1 MVHGD
6 QGFTW
11 NSADSTVSYAGTAV
25 GTFKDTLVLSAA
37 YVEQN
42 DSIPLEVTVNKP
54 VITAPTTTF
63 VHCASLSEA
72 IAGKAHTPF
81 DVSVT
86 GENTLTYELTGT
98 DKDFFSIDFTNGQ
111 ITYTFQK
118 ADATA
123 ADAKTYYADIVL
135 KATGADDKTVHITG
149 TIYAISVEPASWT
162 ETLTLSNNSAAAE
175 KAITTMSVAPS
186 GTVSAELK
194 AGSAAE
200 FVWDATNQKITFAA
214 TTAGTYEGTLVV
226 SAENA
231 DNVEIPLSI
240 TVNAPAA
247 PVITVSANSLAF
259 GEVEL
264 AEATAGITDK
274 SITVSV
280 TGGVTVTP
288 AISGTDADK
297 FAAEIKDGKLEVTL
311 TASAAGTYSATIT
324 LSAPNAE
331 SKTVAVS
338 ATVKAAPAVTEFVKV
353 TADQT
358 DWSGQYLLV
367 YEASATQ
374 AYVFK
379 GVDNTNNYVTAT
391 ISDGK
396 ISATGLEDYIITIA
410 KMEGG
415 YSLKIGDKYMGGS
428 SGSNALKLENNAIL
442 NTLSYSS
449 STMDIESDNTHMRY
463 NAANDQKRFRYFK
476 ATSYSNQEKIAL
488 YTLPVPATPT
498 STLTISPKTASVEK
512 GKTVTLTVDR
522 DGNDELV
529 WGSKDETVATV
540 ANGVVTGVK
549 AGEVKIWAKAN
560 NVSDTCV
567 VTVTKAKPVIT
578 VGASSLAWGNVTP
591 EAAGAGI
598 KKETTVSV
606 TEDATL
612 SVEVAGTDATAF
624 TAAINAGKL
633 EVTFKATEVRAY
645 SAKAV
650 VKATDADNVE
660 VTLSATVKEV
670 APGNPFTLVT
680 DASAL
685 SAGSEVLIVSTSEKK
700 AAGKFNTSYL
710 ETVSVTIEDQT
721 ITLDQNSSVEILTL
735 GGEKDAWTFATS
747 DGELIGSSAAKSL
760 KLDEGTTTWTIS
772 IESNG
777 DATITNTNGTSGSF
791 RHNTSAGRFAPYTSN
806 VSASMLLPQIYSRAF
821 VPVAVEGVT
830 LDKKTASVEVGKNIT
845 LTPTFTPANATN
857 KKVTWSSD
865 KTNIAT
871 VDDKGV
877 VKGIAEGDAKI
888 TVTTA
893 DGGFT
898 AECTVTVTE
907 TSGGT
912 ITTCE
917 EAAEAALSVSENN
930 EEYNNGAVY
939 TIPGYVTEI
948 AYAWKNGSMSFWIA
962 DTEDGGKVIE
972 AYKCAIEKEEDAVRV
987 GDRVKV
993 TGKLTKFN
1001 KTPEFAA
1008 NCTVEILERG
1018 DEPKNLGEKTIAEFL
1033 ELKNTKDT
1041 CILTGIV
1048 ANIVMDK
1055 DDETQYNKYGN
1066 FDLIEGTSKLYV
1078 YGLLTADGQAQKFIE
1093 MGIDAGDTL
1102 TIKAVYTE
1110 YQGKAQ
1116 AKNAIFVS
1124 VKKGSGVVPPT
1135 PGEELNVD
1143 FAQAYTFTYEG
1154 TTYWAFDAYDYE
1166 NDYPELYFDFE
1177 ATDLT
1182 HLNGT
1187 HEIDYSGLWTSE
1199 NDSIEFVS
1207 GTATITCVSAAT
1219 DDSYAVYHV
1228 DVVLYD
1234 EDGNEY
1240 SYSFDVEVVAY
1251 DGDNSTETEIIY
1263 IELEDVPE
1271 EQGIENT
1278 EIVLDPNA
1286 PIYNIQGMQVD
1297 RNTRGI
1303 LIQNGNK
1310 FIRVQ

>member
-1 MVHGD
+1 M
-6 QGFTW
+6 
-11 NSADSTVSYAGTAV
+11 
-25 GTFKDTLVLSAA
+25 
-37 YVEQN
+37 
-42 DSIPLEVTVNKP
+42 
-54 VITAPTTTF
+54 
-63 VHCASLSEA
+63 
-72 IAGKAHTPF
+72 
-81 DVSVT
+81 
-86 GENTLTYELTGT
+86 
-98 DKDFFSIDFTNGQ
+98 
-111 ITYTFQK
+111 
-118 ADATA
+118 
-123 ADAKTYYADIVL
+123 
-135 KATGADDKTVHITG
+135 
-149 TIYAISVEPASWT
+149 
-162 ETLTLSNNSAAAE
+162 
-175 KAITTMSVAPS
+175 
-186 GTVSAELK
+186 
-194 AGSAAE
+194 
-200 FVWDATNQKITFAA
+200 
-214 TTAGTYEGTLVV
+214 
-226 SAENA
+226 
-231 DNVEIPLSI
+231 
-240 TVNAPAA
+240 
-247 PVITVSANSLAF
+247 
-259 GEVEL
+259 
-264 AEATAGITDK
+264 
-274 SITVSV
+274 
-280 TGGVTVTP
+280 
-288 AISGTDADK
+288 
-297 FAAEIKDGKLEVTL
+297 
-311 TASAAGTYSATIT
+311 
-324 LSAPNAE
+324 
-331 SKTVAVS
+331 
-338 ATVKAAPAVTEFVKV
+338 
-353 TADQT
+353 
-358 DWSGQYLLV
+358 
-367 YEASATQ
+367 
-374 AYVFK
+374 
-379 GVDNTNNYVTAT
+379 
-391 ISDGK
+391 
-396 ISATGLEDYIITIA
+396 
-410 KMEGG
+410 
-415 YSLKIGDKYMGGS
+415 
-428 SGSNALKLENNAIL
+428 
-442 NTLSYSS
+442 
-449 STMDIESDNTHMRY
+449 
-463 NAANDQKRFRYFK
+463 
-476 ATSYSNQEKIAL
+476 
-488 YTLPVPATPT
+488 
-498 STLTISPKTASVEK
+498 
-512 GKTVTLTVDR
+512 TLTVDR

-578 VGASSLAWGNVTP
+578 VGATSLAWGKVTP

-612 SVEVAGTDATAF
+612 SVEVAGTDAAAF

-650 VKATDADNVE
+650 VKATDAENVE

-680 DASAL
+680 DASTL
-685 SAGSEVLIVSTSEKK
+685 SAGDEVILVYSATEV
-700 AAGKFNTSYL
+700 AAGVLSSGYL
-710 ETVSVTIEDQT
+710 AAEDVTIEDDAIVLEENSAVT
-721 ITLDQNSSVEILTL
+721 IFTL
-735 GGEKDAWTFATS
+735 GGSEDAWTFAKS
-747 DGELIGSSAAKSL
+747 AEELLGVNGSSLSYSGA
-760 KLDEGTTTWTIS
+760 TNTWKIS
-772 IESNG
+772 IAASG
-777 DATITNTNGTSGSF
+777 DATITSTYPSSGSIQF
-791 RHNTSAGRFAPYTSN
+791 NTSSPRFKTYTSN
-806 VSASMLLPQIYSRAF
+806 QQKPQIYARGGTPV
-821 VPVAVEGVT
+821 VPVATTTLTVSPKSAEVKVGKTVT
-830 LDKKTASVEVGKNIT
+830 LTVQRDGNDALSWGSKDET
-845 LTPTFTPANATN
+845 
-857 KKVTWSSD
+857 
-865 KTNIAT
+865 IAT
-871 VDDKGV
+871 VSNKGV
-877 VKGIAEGDAKI
+877 VTGVKAGVVKI
-888 TVTTA
+888 WAVANNVSDT
-893 DGGFT
+893 
-898 AECTVTVTE
+898 CTVTVTE

-948 AYAWKNGSMSFWIA
+948 AYAWKSGSMSFWIA

-1199 NDSIEFVS
+1199 KDSIEFVS

-1234 EDGNEY
+1234 EDGEEY
-1240 SYSFDVEVVAY
+1240 TYSFDVEVVAY